1 MSNRF
6 GFVKGVGFSLAMF
19 ITLLVGVDI
28 GEKYIIRQYENE
40 TEDGKDSVQDAEVEE
55 N

>member
-40 TEDGKDSVQDAEVEE
+40 TERSEERRVGKECM
-55 N
+55 